1 MKYYLAPLEGITTCA
16 YRKVYHKYYLAMDKY
31 FTPFLSPHNK
41 RGFSTKEKRE
51 LYPEYNEGMYVV
63 PQILTNHAM
72 DCLDTMRKLEE
83 LGYRE
88 VNLNLGCPSKTVV
101 SKNKGSGFL
110 AYPEE
115 LDRFLEEIF
124 EHTDLKVSVKTRIGK
139 ESVEEFPKLLEIYN
153 KYPLEELIIHPRTQV
168 EFYKYSPHVDVFAYA
183 TEKSEHSLCYN
194 GDVFSVENEQKI
206 REQFPAIEAIM
217 IGRGI
222 ISQPWLLETIKEG
235 ATLDKQKFQEFH
247 DELLNTYLAMNYGEK
262 PALFK
267 MKELWAFTKAD
278 SKEME
283 KALKK
288 IRKSEKLSTYNCA
301 MKEVLTLLG

>member
-16 YRKVYHKYYLAMDKY
+16 YRKVYHKYYTAMDKY

-51 LYPEYNEGMYVV
+51 LFPEYNEGMYLV
-63 PQILTNHAM
+63 PQILTNHAA

-83 LGYRE
+83 LGYQE
-88 VNLNLGCPSKTVV
+88 INLNMGCPSKTVV

-115 LDRFLEEIF
+115 LDHFLEEIF
-124 EHTDLKVSVKTRIGK
+124 VNTKLKISVKTRIGK
-139 ESVEEFPKLLEIYN
+139 ESIEEFPRLLEIYN
-153 KYPLEELIIHPRTQV
+153 KYPLEELIIHPRTQT
-168 EFYKYSPHVDVFAYA
+168 EFYKYHPHLDVFADA
-183 TEKSEHSLCYN
+183 VKMSKHSLCYN
-194 GDVFSVENEQKI
+194 GDIISADDEKKI
-206 REQFPAIEAIM
+206 SEQFPNIEAIM

-222 ISQPWLLETIKEG
+222 IRNPWLLETVKEG
-235 ATLDKQKFQEFH
+235 KSLDKQKFQEFH
-247 DELLNTYLAMNYGEK
+247 DELLNTYLSMNYGEK

-288 IRKSEKLSTYNCA
+288 IRKSEKLVDYNRA
-301 MKEVLTLLG
+301 MKTVLTLL